1 MSLRF
6 LVARL
11 GYAVFVVLAATLIVF
26 FLIRLT
32 GDPAALIAPPSSS
45 EADIALL
52 RHQLGLDKPVIEQ
65 YLNYLGGLAHLD
77 LGESIRYRR
86 PAGELILERLPATAE
101 LAGASILLAL
111 LISLPLGVLAAVRQG
126 SAIDAIARIV
136 ALLGQSVPVYWS
148 GIVAIVLFSVVL
160 RWLPVS
166 GRQGLASLVLHA
178 ATIALYLS
186 AGLTRLV
193 RSSMLEVLQQ
203 QYVKTAVAKGLSDRV
218 VLLRHALRNALLPV
232 STMVGLQVGILLSGD
247 VITETVF
254 AWPGIGQL
262 STQAVFARDFPL
274 VQAIVLVT
282 AAFLVSLNTLVDIA
296 YVYIDPRIRYD

>member
-6 LVARL
+6 LVARI
-11 GYAVFVVLAATLIVF
+11 GYAFFVVLAATLIVF

-65 YLNYLGGLAHLD
+65 YLDYLAGLARLD
-77 LGESIRYRR
+77 LGESIRFRR

-101 LAGASILLAL
+101 LAIASIVLAL
-111 LISLPLGVLAAVRQG
+111 LVSLPLGILAAVRQG
-126 SAIDAIARIV
+126 TAVDAIARVV

-148 GIVAIVLFSVVL
+148 GIVGIVLFSVVL

-166 GRQGLASLVLHA
+166 GRQGLASLVLPA
-178 ATIALYLS
+178 VTIALYLA
-186 AGLTRLV
+186 AGLTRLI

-203 QYVKTAVAKGLSDRV
+203 QYIKTALAKGLTNRV
-218 VLLRHALRNALLPV
+218 VILRHALRNALLPV
-232 STMVGLQVGILLSGD
+232 TTMVGLQVGTLLSGA

-274 VQAIVLVT
+274 VQAIVLVMAT
-282 AAFLVSLNTLVDIA
+282 FLVTLNMLVDIA
-296 YVYIDPRIRYD
+296 YIYVDPRIRYD

>member
-6 LVARL
+6 LIARL

-65 YLNYLGGLAHLD
+65 YLDYLGGLARLD
-77 LGESIRYRR
+77 LGESIRFRR

-101 LAGASILLAL
+101 LAAASIVLAL

-126 SAIDAIARIV
+126 TAIDAVARVV

-148 GIVAIVLFSVVL
+148 GIVGIVLFSVML

-166 GRQGLASLVLHA
+166 GRQGLASLILPA

-186 AGLTRLV
+186 AGLTRLI

-232 STMVGLQVGILLSGD
+232 STMVGLQ
-247 VITETVF
+247 
-254 AWPGIGQL
+254 
-262 STQAVFARDFPL
+262 
-274 VQAIVLVT
+274 
-282 AAFLVSLNTLVDIA
+282 
-296 YVYIDPRIRYD
+296 